1 MTIDKVVKRLIELFP
16 EELSNIDLNA
26 SFEYLIDTN
35 EIEISNIDT
44 YSITLYTDTIRYGN
58 GLYDYESMTGRYEDC
73 DDYDDI
79 RDIVVKH
86 IKIYGRNINIIN
98 YSTDISEIFK
108 DLDQIKSLHFND
120 FNCCKN
126 FILNHTDLPRRVYFY
141 NNLFTFIKP
150 DGRAI
155 EITDI
160 TKTTMITDIR
170 FETK

>member
-16 EELSNIDLNA
+16 EELSNIDLDT

-35 EIEISNIDT
+35 EIEISDIDT
-44 YSITLYTDTIRYGN
+44 YSITLYTDTIRYGY
-58 GLYDYESMTGRYEDC
+58 GLYDYESRTGRYEN
-73 DDYDDI
+73 YDDI
-79 RDIVVKH
+79 RDTVVKH
-86 IKIYGRNINIIN
+86 ITIYGRNINIIG

-108 DLDQIKSLHFND
+108 DLDQIESLYFND

-141 NNLFTFIKP
+141 NNLFTFVKP
-150 DGRAI
+150 DGRAV

-170 FETK
+170 FETE